1 MNWQLAADAAVAKPK
16 PSRRSRFS
24 VFGGGN
30 ASKGEHM
37 HVVQSF
43 EDGSTTEYFTVKGS
57 SIFSQPV
64 MLRSMTC
71 AFLGQ
76 MYYIANMMRPD
87 KGIDTLNNFYFEV
100 LGNCLSLLLVFK
112 SNVSYIRFWEA
123 RTHVGSLLNH
133 LRSFTRRLLFSSD
146 LRAGDAQVEAAIENM
161 FRWQRAFF
169 ILLMQDVRL
178 TQDLGRISDDVI
190 TNDEKEFLLSA
201 RRRPLTVLGWLQ
213 AGVSDLHHQGHISE
227 RLQMALEEVTGRAIL
242 AQFLGQFCA
251 IIPRRPLRYST
262 SRRSRR
268 RTTAAP
274 RSDRSLCRSRTRS
287 SSRSSPPP
295 TA

>member
-1 MNWQLAADAAVAKPK
+1 MDLREEELVVGACEAQRLGGVSTRASCTMVAILDNNPPPAGAALSCLRIALASVRSVITMNWQLAADAAVAKPK

-112 SNVSYIRFWEA
+112 SNTAYSRFWEA
-123 RTHVGSLLNH
+123 RGWVGTLCNAT
-133 LRSFTRRLLFSSD
+133 RSFMRRLLFTGR
-146 LRAGDAQVEAAIENM
+146 LRPGDGELARISLDTHTTRGARTGQETG
-161 FRWQRAFF
+161 
-169 ILLMQDVRL
+169 VRTGE
-178 TQDLGRISDDVI
+178 TQGPGRRLAVTSDDVH
-190 TNDEKEFLLSA
+190 
-201 RRRPLTVLGWLQ
+201 
-213 AGVSDLHHQGHISE
+213 LHGSI
-227 RLQMALEEVTGRAIL
+227 
-242 AQFLGQFCA
+242 
-251 IIPRRPLRYST
+251 
-262 SRRSRR
+262 
-268 RTTAAP
+268 
-274 RSDRSLCRSRTRS
+274 DRSSRDACRPILTQVFRLR
-287 SSRSSPPP
+287 R
-295 TA
+295 

>member
-227 RLQMALEEVTGRAIL
+227 RLQMALQEVTGRAIL
-242 AQFLGQFCA
+242 AQFCA

-274 RSDRSLCRSRTRS
+274 RSDRSLCPSRTRS

>member
-87 KGIDTLNNFYFEV
+87 KGIDTLN
-100 LGNCLSLLLVFK
+100 
-112 SNVSYIRFWEA
+112 
-123 RTHVGSLLNH
+123 
-133 LRSFTRRLLFSSD
+133 
-146 LRAGDAQVEAAIENM
+146 
-161 FRWQRAFF
+161 
-169 ILLMQDVRL
+169 
-178 TQDLGRISDDVI
+178 
-190 TNDEKEFLLSA
+190 
-201 RRRPLTVLGWLQ
+201 
-213 AGVSDLHHQGHISE
+213 
-227 RLQMALEEVTGRAIL
+227 
-242 AQFLGQFCA
+242 
-251 IIPRRPLRYST
+251 
-262 SRRSRR
+262 SRR
-268 RTTAAP
+268 RRVAGAEAEGE
-274 RSDRSLCRSRTRS
+274 RDRESLRLRLCKIGG
-287 SSRSSPPP
+287 P
-295 TA
+295 

>member
-201 RRRPLTVLGWLQ
+201 RRRPPTVLGWLQ

-242 AQFLGQFCA
+242 AQLCAQFCA
-251 IIPRRPLRYST
+251 IIPRRLLRYST

-274 RSDRSLCRSRTRS
+274 RSDRSRCRSRTRS

>member
-201 RRRPLTVLGWLQ
+201 RRRPLTVLGGSRQASPTSTIRDTSPSDCRWL
-213 AGVSDLHHQGHISE
+213 
-227 RLQMALEEVTGRAIL
+227 
-242 AQFLGQFCA
+242 
-251 IIPRRPLRYST
+251 
-262 SRRSRR
+262 
-268 RTTAAP
+268 
-274 RSDRSLCRSRTRS
+274 
-287 SSRSSPPP
+287 
-295 TA
+295 